1 VNQQKLFRWRP
12 TRRQLLWVGVIA
24 ALALLIIVICGY
36 FFGWPWTGLT
46 SSKAPPNTQPTKTL
60 WDWLDLLIVP
70 LVLAIGGYLF
80 NSSQNRATEA
90 AAERRA
96 QDEALQAY
104 LDHMSGLLIASKDQ
118 PSLYDEHP
126 PDSLGSVVRS
136 RTLTV
141 LNRLDGSR
149 KGSVVQFLFEAR
161 LIRRDPPIIDL
172 LGANLAGACL
182 VEADLSGVYLRSVD
196 LRGAVLTS
204 SERYYT
210 NLIGATLSEADM
222 SDADLRGVDLS
233 SAHLGYAVL
242 RSADLRGTRL
252 DNAYLSHANLTGAD
266 LSGANLSSVDLS
278 WANLRGTTGVTEER
292 LEQQASSLEGA
303 TMPAGSKHPQLR
315 SLALL
320 RNSAIQHPFLPGYA
334 LRAALKRFT
343 TCWRQRDGWARSPPA
358 AEQAPRG
365 TERCRSDYGD
375 GREVSRL
382 VPW

>member
-1 VNQQKLFRWRP
+1 
-12 TRRQLLWVGVIA
+12 
-24 ALALLIIVICGY
+24 
-36 FFGWPWTGLT
+36 
-46 SSKAPPNTQPTKTL
+46 
-60 WDWLDLLIVP
+60 
-70 LVLAIGGYLF
+70 
-80 NSSQNRATEA
+80 
-90 AAERRA
+90 
-96 QDEALQAY
+96 
-104 LDHMSGLLIASKDQ
+104 
-118 PSLYDEHP
+118 
-126 PDSLGSVVRS
+126 VVRS

-320 RNSAIQHPFLPGYA
+320 RNSATQHPFLPGYA